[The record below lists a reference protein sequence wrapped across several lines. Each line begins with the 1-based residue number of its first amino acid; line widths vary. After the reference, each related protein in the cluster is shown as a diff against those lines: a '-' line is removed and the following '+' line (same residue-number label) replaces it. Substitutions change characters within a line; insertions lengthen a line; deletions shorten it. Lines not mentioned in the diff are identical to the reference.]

1 MAHDP
6 RPSSHFSARL
16 AMVVILL
23 IGAIGAIWGYY
34 DARDRNR
41 QHAEEEFARRA
52 AILHSLTREF
62 IGGYEKALFGLQL
75 AFSVQ
80 DGMTRDQF
88 VQISE
93 RLRERNSGVQAF
105 EWVPVVPASRRAA
118 MEAELGRSQG
128 KAALPF
134 VEGQATGELG
144 RAADRPEYY
153 PIFYTDPIQGNERAL
168 GYDLR
173 MGPTL
178 ADMERARQTRQ
189 MTLTGQ
195 IRLLQEGASQKG
207 VIMIWPVYAAAHGS
221 ATGSP
226 AGSGPFLGFVQ
237 AVFRVQDMLETTR
250 ARTWSR
256 ESILDMLFVDDS
268 EPNPARRILYYRP
281 ATAPALNQASPAEW
295 EFRQGVY
302 EEYPLPIGGRNWKI
316 LYRPRAG
323 WIEGQITPLPWVR
336 TAGILA
342 ITFLLTGLLSIL
354 GRRSADIAREVT
366 DRTAELNESRR
377 LLDSLLHALPGMA
390 YRCLYDHQLKVLY
403 VSEGAAKLTGYPPD
417 DFIWGKV
424 HFRQLIHPA
433 DVGHVREATL
443 AALKEHRDIE
453 VEYRLVQRDGTEKW
467 VLSRGRGVYDDA
479 GRLQFLEGLAIDI
492 TASKQAEADKL
503 AIERK
508 LLDGQKLESLGL
520 LAGGIAHDFNNIL
533 TGILGNANL
542 ARFKLGE
549 DTRIV
554 PHLRKIELATAR
566 AAELCQQMLA
576 YAGKSSFLIE
586 PVDLGQLVQDTLPLL
601 HTSLASRARLHL
613 NLSPRPA
620 VVMADATQLRQIV
633 MNLVLNAADAV
644 GERLGEIHVATGV
657 RTFDRDFLR
666 ATRDADA
673 LAPGE
678 FAFVEVRDNGCGM
691 APETMARIFDPFFT
705 TKFAGR
711 GLGLAAV
718 RGIVRGHHGTLHVAS
733 APGQGSTFTLLLPPS
748 PETVAA
754 ANAVPDKA
762 RQYSGKALVIDDE
775 STVRDSTA
783 GLLATLGFTV
793 VTADNGAN
801 GIAQFC
807 TGPADFA
814 LVLLDLTM
822 PGLNGEDTLASL
834 RTIAPGVRVLLIS
847 GYSENARAAR
857 LAGAAPTG
865 FLQKPFTRD
874 ALELKLRELLN

>member
-1 MAHDP
+1 MAQDP
-6 RPSSHFSARL
+6 RPPTFFSARL
-16 AMVVILL
+16 AIVVILL
-23 IGAIGAIWGYY
+23 VGAFGAIWGYY

-41 QHAEEEFARRA
+41 QHAEDEFARRA

-62 IGGYEKALFGLQL
+62 IGNYEKSLFGLHL
-75 AFSVQ
+75 AFSVRES
-80 DGMTRDQF
+80 MTHDQF
-88 VQISE
+88 VQISG
-93 RLRERNSGVQAF
+93 RLRDRDPGVQAF
-105 EWVPVVPASRRAA
+105 EWVPVVPASQRAA
-118 MEAELGRSQG
+118 MEAALGRSQG
-128 KAALPF
+128 KVSLPF
-134 VEGQATGELG
+134 TESQPNGELV
-144 RAADRPEYY
+144 RAAERAEYY
-153 PIFYTDPIQGNERAL
+153 PIFYTEPLQGNDHVL
-168 GYDLR
+168 GFDLR
-173 MGPTL
+173 MGSTF
-178 ADMERARQTRQ
+178 AAMERARETRQ
-189 MTLTGQ
+189 MALTGQ
-195 IRLLQEGASQKG
+195 LRLLQGDVTQKG
-207 VIMIWPVYAAAHGS
+207 VIMIWPVYAAAPAS
-221 ATGSP
+221 AADTA

-250 ARTWSR
+250 ARTWKP

-281 ATAPALNQASPAEW
+281 GAYPAATAAIPTEW
-295 EFRQGVY
+295 EFRESIY

-323 WIEGQITPLPWVR
+323 WIESQITPLPWVR

-342 ITFLLTGLLSIL
+342 ITFLLAGLVSFL

-366 DRTAELNESRR
+366 ERTAELNESRR

-390 YRCLYDHQLKVLY
+390 YRCLYDEQLKVIY

-424 HFRQLIHPA
+424 HFRQLIHPE
-433 DVGHVREATL
+433 DVGRVREATL
-443 AALKEHRDIE
+443 AGLKEHRDIE

-467 VLSRGRGVYDDA
+467 VLSRGRGVYDEA
-479 GRLQFLEGLAIDI
+479 GRLLFLEGLAIDV

-549 DTRIV
+549 DSKIV

-586 PVDLGQLVQDTLPLL
+586 PVDLSQLVQDTLPLL

-613 NLSPRPA
+613 DLSPQPA

-657 RTFDRDFLR
+657 RTFDGEFLR

-733 APGQGSTFTLLLPPS
+733 ALGHGSTFTLLLPPS
-748 PETVAA
+748 PGTVTVA
-754 ANAVPDKA
+754 NPVPDKS

-834 RTIAPGVRVLLIS
+834 RVIASGVRVLLIS
-847 GYSENARAAR
+847 GYSENARVAR

-865 FLQKPFTRD
+865 FLQKPFTRE